1 MTVFRHAWLI
11 GLPAAFAVLLCFHPM
26 IGDYEGLK
34 DVTTRF
40 QVVHV
45 AMVLVLPLVAL
56 ALHHLLSGLHGRA
69 AAVGRI
75 ALIPFV
81 AFYVP
86 YVAFEGIALGVLGE
100 QLNGLPP
107 DQRDA
112 VAARLVE
119 DFARNPIAGEPG
131 IFWALGST
139 AWIVVIVSTVLAF
152 RRAGAPV
159 SLQLLLGASALIAAH
174 APPLAPIGYV
184 CFAAAG
190 WMVLRGRHA
199 QDGRARLA
207 ASTQMTPSARSSAT
221 RLVSRPSRSA

>member
-1 MTVFRHAWLI
+1 VTTLRYAWFV

-26 IGDYEGLK
+26 IGDYEGLR

-40 QVVHV
+40 QAVHIG
-45 AMVLVLPLVAL
+45 MVLVLPLLAI
-56 ALHHLLSGLHGRA
+56 ALHQMLGGLRGRS
-69 AAVGRI
+69 AAVGRL

-100 QLNGLPP
+100 QLNALPP
-107 DQRDA
+107 EQRDA
-112 VAARLVE
+112 VAAGMVQ
-119 DFARNPIAGEPG
+119 DFARNPIIGEPG
-131 IFWALGST
+131 LFWALGTT

-152 RRAGAPV
+152 RRAGAPL
-159 SLQLLLGASALIAAH
+159 SLQFLFGAAALIGAH

-190 WMVLRGRHA
+190 WMVLRARHA
-199 QDGRARLA
+199 SA
-207 ASTQMTPSARSSAT
+207 AEPAAPPAT
-221 RLVSRPSRSA
+221 VPA